1 MLIRRPESTDATAV
15 TVPGVKGVTMRV
27 MVGRADGA
35 PTFAMRHF
43 TVAPGGHSP
52 RHAHNYEHEV
62 YVVDGRGRVEEDG
75 VFHDLRAGDVVYVA
89 PNVTHQF
96 VNTGNAP
103 FSFLC
108 LVPTSFDCGGGRAEP
123 TPGS

>member
-1 MLIRRPESTDATAV
+1 MLIRRANEMDGRPMAME
-15 TVPGVKGVTMRV
+15 GVKDVTMRM
-27 MVGRADGA
+27 MVGADDGA

-43 TVAPGGHSP
+43 TVAPGGHTP

-62 YVVDGRGRVEEDG
+62 YVVGGTARVEENG
-75 VFHDLRAGDVVYVA
+75 AFHDVQAGDVLFVE

-96 VNTGNAP
+96 VNTGDGD
-103 FSFLC
+103 FTFLC
-108 LVPTSFDCGGGRAEP
+108 LVPTAFDCGGAMER